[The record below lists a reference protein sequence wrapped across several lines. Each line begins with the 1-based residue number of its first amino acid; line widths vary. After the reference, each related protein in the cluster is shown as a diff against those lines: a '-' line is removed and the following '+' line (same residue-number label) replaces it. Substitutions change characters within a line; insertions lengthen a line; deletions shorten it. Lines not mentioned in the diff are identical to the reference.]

1 MNRCADCPSQILGAD
16 GADGHCAWK
25 FEVPIGHRRRHMTYQ
40 TYFGSL
46 DQFEKGTIELTNDKA
61 TNYAFSNIFEVA
73 SRSRPYEKVVV
84 GKNLQYVIETL
95 RAEGESSWFAASHD
109 EFAIVM
115 DGEVEVNFIKLDNPA
130 TIVPPAKEGSVRIEG
145 KPVGKKMGLVRL
157 KRGHQALLP
166 AGAAYQFRAVQRG
179 VLVLQTILG
188 DHSVERWKEI
198 CYQ

>member
-1 MNRCADCPSQILGAD
+1 
-16 GADGHCAWK
+16 
-25 FEVPIGHRRRHMTYQ
+25 MTYQ

-46 DQFEKGTIELTNDKA
+46 DQFEKGTIELINDKA

-73 SRSRPYEKVVV
+73 SHSKPYEKVVV

-115 DGEVEVNFIKLDNPA
+115 DGEVEVNFIKLDNPT
-130 TIVPPAKEGSVRIEG
+130 TIVPPTKEGSVRIEG
-145 KPVGKKMGLVRL
+145 APVGKKMGLVRL

-179 VLVLQTILG
+179 VLLLQTILG

>member
-1 MNRCADCPSQILGAD
+1 MLGAD

-25 FEVPIGHRRRHMTYQ
+25 FEVSIGHRRRHMTYQ

-46 DQFEKGTIELTNDKA
+46 DQFEKGTIELINDKA

-73 SRSRPYEKVVV
+73 SRSKPYEKVVV

-115 DGEVEVNFIKLDNPA
+115 DGEVEVNFIKLDNPT
-130 TIVPPAKEGSVRIEG
+130 TIVPPTKEGG
-145 KPVGKKMGLVRL
+145 
-157 KRGHQALLP
+157 
-166 AGAAYQFRAVQRG
+166 AGSRVHPSGR
-179 VLVLQTILG
+179 
-188 DHSVERWKEI
+188 RWASFD
-198 CYQ
+198 

>member
-1 MNRCADCPSQILGAD
+1 
-16 GADGHCAWK
+16 
-25 FEVPIGHRRRHMTYQ
+25 MTYQ

-73 SRSRPYEKVVV
+73 SHSKPYEKVVV

-115 DGEVEVNFIKLDNPA
+115 DGEVEVNFIKLDNPT
-130 TIVPPAKEGSVRIEG
+130 TIVPPTKEGSVRIEG
-145 KPVGKKMGLVRL
+145 APVGKKMGLVRL

-166 AGAAYQFRAVQRG
+166 ARAAYQFRAVQRG
-179 VLVLQTILG
+179 VLLLQTIFGTVGGAGCGHDMDCRLVRIYTRPVVSG
-188 DHSVERWKEI
+188 
-198 CYQ
+198 